1 MLERISNYKINQTNF
16 RVCYG
21 NITEM
26 TADVLVSSDDNYL
39 SMSSG
44 VSLSLLNGGG
54 EAIRREAHQQVPLKA
69 GEVAVTTAG
78 RLNAKFIFHAV
89 TLSYDQEHDLLVYPS
104 EEIICSAT
112 ERCLQL
118 SDNFN
123 IHSIAFPALGT
134 GVGRFSFQSAADC
147 MTRTI
152 INYLIKE
159 TQIKTVIIALFAR
172 LGVDESDLNI
182 FYERAA
188 TLASEFTKAEN

>member
-16 RVCYG
+16 RICYG

-54 EAIRREAHQQVPLKA
+54 EEIRREAHQQVPLKV

-78 RLNAKFIFHAV
+78 QLDARFIFHAV
-89 TLSYDQEHDLLVYPS
+89 TLGYDQEHDLLVYPS

-112 ERCLQL
+112 EKCLQL
-118 SDNFN
+118 SDKFN
-123 IHSIAFPALGT
+123 IHSIVFPALGT
-134 GVGRFSFQSAADC
+134 GVGRFSFQSAADS

-152 INYLIKE
+152 INYLTEE
-159 TQIKTVIIALFAR
+159 TQIETVVITLFAR
-172 LGVDESDLNI
+172 LGVNESDLNN
-182 FYERAA
+182 FYERATA
-188 TLASEFTKAEN
+188 LASEFTKIED